1 MQMTKIINLRNNI
14 LNHLSTIQ
22 AMNKEYA
29 TAFTETNLYFV
40 NLKELDSPTKSDF
53 AHNPKTLDEICQCY
67 SEIMNISGIYTDRLY
82 GQIRRRPGLCLNA
95 LLNINDDLCNAQK
108 VINDAIN
115 YINRGIINKETLEGY
130 ATSTNDFL
138 GFVIGIALQQK
149 KDIDGLIANLE
160 KFASEYINTLN
171 ENMCQILK
179 DVNFESIDYDN
190 KLQELIDL
198 EAQLRKEINENI
210 AAVVGGAVL
219 TSFCLVAAIVGV
231 VAAVVSGGGSLVVSA
246 SVLGG
251 IAAIGGTMI
260 PLGFSSYDLYQ
271 SKQDLE
277 KTLAEIDGYKAD
289 LLEFGVIKSEI
300 EGVKSKL
307 SSVRDGLTIM
317 ADAWGGVSD
326 GFKEIQTEICK
337 ATIETKK
344 ANENIQIWCEVY
356 TIIENCITKV
366 EKLEE
371 NVKSLI
377 VSNLKVSKAKI
388 EIGMS
393 AEQVKE
399 ALESSESIDFKD
411 YMLAV

>member
-1 MQMTKIINLRNNI
+1 MG
-14 LNHLSTIQ
+14 
-22 AMNKEYA
+22 
-29 TAFTETNLYFV
+29 V
-40 NLKELDSPTKSDF
+40 
-53 AHNPKTLDEICQCY
+53 
-67 SEIMNISGIYTDRLY
+67 
-82 GQIRRRPGLCLNA
+82 
-95 LLNINDDLCNAQK
+95 
-108 VINDAIN
+108 
-115 YINRGIINKETLEGY
+115 
-130 ATSTNDFL
+130 
-138 GFVIGIALQQK
+138 VIGIAYKQK
-149 KDIDGLIANLE
+149 EDIDRLIANLE

-171 ENMCQILK
+171 ENMNQILK

-307 SSVRDGLTIM
+307 SSVRNGLTIM

-326 GFKEIQTEICK
+326 GFKEIQTEIYN
-337 ATIETKK
+337 ATIETKN
-344 ANENIQIWCEVY
+344 ANENIAIWCEVY

-366 EKLEE
+366 SKLEE
-371 NVKSLI
+371 DVKSLI

>member
-1 MQMTKIINLRNNI
+1 MG
-14 LNHLSTIQ
+14 
-22 AMNKEYA
+22 
-29 TAFTETNLYFV
+29 V
-40 NLKELDSPTKSDF
+40 
-53 AHNPKTLDEICQCY
+53 
-67 SEIMNISGIYTDRLY
+67 
-82 GQIRRRPGLCLNA
+82 
-95 LLNINDDLCNAQK
+95 
-108 VINDAIN
+108 
-115 YINRGIINKETLEGY
+115 
-130 ATSTNDFL
+130 
-138 GFVIGIALQQK
+138 VIGIAYKQK
-149 KDIDGLIANLE
+149 EDIDRLIANLE

-171 ENMCQILK
+171 ENMNQILK

-307 SSVRDGLTIM
+307 SSVRNGLTIM

-326 GFKEIQTEICK
+326 GFKEIQTEIYN
-337 ATIETKK
+337 ATIETQN
-344 ANENIQIWCEVY
+344 ANENIAIWCEVY

-366 EKLEE
+366 SKLEE
-371 NVKSLI
+371 DVKSLI

>member
-1 MQMTKIINLRNNI
+1 MG
-14 LNHLSTIQ
+14 
-22 AMNKEYA
+22 
-29 TAFTETNLYFV
+29 V
-40 NLKELDSPTKSDF
+40 
-53 AHNPKTLDEICQCY
+53 
-67 SEIMNISGIYTDRLY
+67 
-82 GQIRRRPGLCLNA
+82 
-95 LLNINDDLCNAQK
+95 
-108 VINDAIN
+108 
-115 YINRGIINKETLEGY
+115 
-130 ATSTNDFL
+130 
-138 GFVIGIALQQK
+138 VIGIAYKQK
-149 KDIDGLIANLE
+149 EDIDRLIANLE

-171 ENMCQILK
+171 ENMNQILK

-260 PLGFSSYDLYQ
+260 PFGFSSYDLYQ

-307 SSVRDGLTIM
+307 SSVRNGLTIM
-317 ADAWGGVSD
+317 ADAWGGS
-326 GFKEIQTEICK
+326 F
-337 ATIETKK
+337 
-344 ANENIQIWCEVY
+344 
-356 TIIENCITKV
+356 
-366 EKLEE
+366 
-371 NVKSLI
+371 
-377 VSNLKVSKAKI
+377 
-388 EIGMS
+388 
-393 AEQVKE
+393 
-399 ALESSESIDFKD
+399 
-411 YMLAV
+411 

>member
-1 MQMTKIINLRNNI
+1 MQMTKIINLRDKI

-67 SEIMNISGIYTDRLY
+67 SEIMKISGIYTDTLY

-95 LLNINDDLCNAQK
+95 LLNINDDLCSAQK
-108 VINDAIN
+108 VITDAIN
-115 YINRGIINKETLEGY
+115 YINRGNIDKKILEGY

-138 GFVIGIALQQK
+138 ELVIGIAYKQK
-149 KDIDGLIANLE
+149 EDIDRLITYLE
-160 KFASEYINTLN
+160 KFADEYINTLN
-171 ENMCQILK
+171 ENMSQILK

-210 AAVVGGAVL
+210 AAVVGGVVL

-231 VAAVVSGGGSLVVSA
+231 VAAVVSGGSSLVVSA
-246 SVLGG
+246 SVIGG
-251 IAAIGGTMI
+251 IAATGGAAI

-307 SSVRDGLTIM
+307 SSVRNGLTIM
-317 ADAWGGVSD
+317 ADAWVGVSD
-326 GFKEIQTEICK
+326 GFKDIQTEICK
-337 ATIETKK
+337 ATIETKN

-356 TIIENCITKV
+356 TIIENCITMV
-366 EKLEE
+366 DKLKE